1 MATKKPPAE
10 PERRRSRGSGGAY
23 QKVVRHTDPHTK
35 KVIERTFWQVSR
47 DVPLALRRDGVTRS
61 RITGSGRTLED
72 AKERLEEN
80 WARMLTGDRT
90 RRGHATAG
98 PAMTVADLFI
108 EWDKENRRG
117 RVSETIAAKYAGYFR
132 NHVVPHIGTRN
143 LVKLNKR
150 DLNALFYE
158 VLTAKK
164 KYPKGR
170 KDENGKTVEDT
181 TPLLSGA
188 ARRNIYIAVAAFLS
202 YAVRNNYIDHSPL
215 DAVTPPKRQ
224 KVVTDTAQL
233 AEMAEGLLAAL
244 RDEKDPD
251 YCRWLL
257 QFLGLRRSE
266 RLGLTWSSVKDLGTD
281 EPTLVIDKQ
290 LARHEDKTGW
300 YLKPGTKNGLT
311 RDISLP
317 PMFAKAIRQHKK
329 NQDVLKKSPD
339 WKPQDVFADLLFL
352 QPNGALINPN
362 RDNEEWHAV
371 LDRFGLPHWRG
382 HANRHITANWL
393 AEEQPPLD
401 IRVVQSI
408 LGHESEA
415 MTYYYSRD
423 ISRTQVPAM
432 RRYGASL
439 DKRTRSEA

>member
-1 MATKKPPAE
+1 MVAENTPAE
-10 PERRRSRGSGGAY
+10 PERRRPRGSGGSY

-35 KVIERTFWQVSR
+35 KVIERTYWQVSR
-47 DVPLALRRDGVTRS
+47 DVPLALRREGVTRS
-61 RITGSGRTLED
+61 RITGSGPTHDL
-72 AKERLEEN
+72 AKARLEEN

-90 RRGHATAG
+90 RRGHNSAG
-98 PAMTVADLFI
+98 PAMTVADLFA
-108 EWDKENRRG
+108 EWDQENRRG

-143 LVKLNKR
+143 LAKLNKR

-158 VLTAKK
+158 VLVAKK
-164 KYPKGR
+164 KYPNGQR
-170 KDENGKTVEDT
+170 DENGTVVPDN

-188 ARRNIYIAVAAFLS
+188 ARRNIYIAVAGCLS
-202 YAVRNNYIDHSPL
+202 YAVRNHYIDHSPL
-215 DAVTPPKRQ
+215 DGVTPPKRQ
-224 KVVTDTAQL
+224 KVSTDAAQL
-233 AEMAEGLLAAL
+233 AVKAQGLLAAL

-266 RLGLTWSSVKDLGTD
+266 RLGLNWSSVMDLDTD
-281 EPTLVIDKQ
+281 HPALVIDKQ

-300 YLKPGTKNGLT
+300 YLKPGTKNGLA
-311 RDISLP
+311 REIALP
-317 PMFAKAIRQHKK
+317 EMFARALRQHQKY
-329 NQDVLKKSPD
+329 QDKLKRSAD
-339 WKPQDVFADLLFL
+339 WKPQPAFADLVFL
-352 QPNGALINPN
+352 QANGSLINPN

-382 HANRHITANWL
+382 HANRHITAIWL

-401 IRVVQSI
+401 IRVVRSI

-415 MTYYYSRD
+415 MTYYYASD
-423 ISRTQVPAM
+423 ISRSQIPAM
-432 RRYGASL
+432 KRYGASL
-439 DKRTRSEA
+439 DKRIRNET